1 MSSPASHAQYRQ
13 SAGWLTPQRI
23 ALYASVLLALQVALV
38 GMLWWKHYVE
48 KFPGVPLLGWD
59 FAVYW
64 SASSLALSHGPVTA
78 YSWESLRAMEATL
91 HLPSFGPFAYPPTFL
106 LMIYPIAAMPFGAAV
121 IVWSL
126 FGVAGYLLFIRAV
139 IAPISRYWLFPA
151 LAFPGMWLSL
161 VAGQNSLFTLVM
173 GGTALL
179 LIRQRPVLAG
189 ACIALLCIKP
199 QLGVLFPLFLLC
211 RRHWTA
217 FASAAVFSMLY
228 CGLTWLAFGTDSF
241 RAFEQALSMFRHV
254 VAENA
259 IGTIRGAPTMFAIWR
274 VSGTPVFTSYL
285 AHTAVAVLAVATCIR
300 LWCSNA
306 RFELSAAA
314 LAIATLLMQPYLIYY
329 DLAWL
334 ALPIA
339 FLMIDYA
346 RHGANAW
353 EKSVLIASWI
363 MPAQA
368 FAVLFVD
375 TMIQWT
381 PIVLIVLLAVIVRRH
396 VKARQDVRPMERNV
410 ELC

>member
-1 MSSPASHAQYRQ
+1 
-13 SAGWLTPQRI
+13 
-23 ALYASVLLALQVALV
+23 
-38 GMLWWKHYVE
+38 
-48 KFPGVPLLGWD
+48 
-59 FAVYW
+59 
-64 SASSLALSHGPVTA
+64 
-78 YSWESLRAMEATL
+78 
-91 HLPSFGPFAYPPTFL
+91 
-106 LMIYPIAAMPFGAAV
+106 
-121 IVWSL
+121 
-126 FGVAGYLLFIRAV
+126 
-139 IAPISRYWLFPA
+139 
-151 LAFPGMWLSL
+151 
-161 VAGQNSLFTLVM
+161 
-173 GGTALL
+173 
-179 LIRQRPVLAG
+179 
-189 ACIALLCIKP
+189 
-199 QLGVLFPLFLLC
+199 
-211 RRHWTA
+211 
-217 FASAAVFSMLY
+217 MLY

-314 LAIATLLMQPYLIYY
+314 LAIATLLLQTYLIYY

-353 EKSVLIASWI
+353 EKSVMIESWI